1 MSDDLNTRLWSG
13 DYSAADIEAAET
25 DFKNGTMTASALS
38 SICYTVAGKEKAEGN
53 TAAYKEHL
61 QKAVALSDA
70 YAAEHSA
77 LTPDELDVRQTI
89 LREAKRDEEA
99 LRVIDEGLK
108 KVGLSAATKSLL
120 LVGQTEALLK
130 VEGEKAEKRVKKIM
144 EEVKALVA
152 RVEEEAPLQA
162 IRIYRALARY
172 AKHIGNRT
180 ELAQLAQKAQVLID
194 ERGAKD
200 QERKL
205 KSDLKE
211 RAA

>member
-1 MSDDLNTRLWSG
+1 MSDDLNARLWSG
-13 DYSAADIEAAET
+13 DYSSADIEAAEA
-25 DFKNGTMTASALS
+25 DFKSGKITGSAFS

-53 TAAYKEHL
+53 TAAYQEHL
-61 QKAVALSDA
+61 KKAVEASDRFAHERSSLSA
-70 YAAEHSA
+70 
-77 LTPDELDVRQTI
+77 DELDVRQTI

-108 KVGLSAATKSLL
+108 KPGISTATKSLL

-130 VEGEKAEKRVKKIM
+130 VDGEKAEKRIKKIM

-162 IRIYRALARY
+162 IRVYRALARY
-172 AKHIGNRT
+172 AKHVGNRAD
-180 ELAQLAQKAQVLID
+180 LAQLAQKAQALID

-205 KSDLKE
+205 KSDLRE
-211 RAA
+211 RTA